1 MKDVGTFLEQLRKAI
16 DFKRGDFVNDVVDL
30 RHYQRFENG
39 ESTPYMD
46 DFIKILTGTNLSFH
60 EAMNIFLDE
69 VILEREKITRFYNA
83 VVNDDFKTI
92 NEIKISWWKRK

>member
-1 MKDVGTFLEQLRKAI
+1 MSELFSNNLEKPLV
-16 DFKRGDFVNDVVDL
+16 FKRGDFVNDVVDL

-69 VILEREKITRFYNA
+69 VILERKDNS
-83 VVNDDFKTI
+83 VL
-92 NEIKISWWKRK
+92 